1 MQKNQYLDKI
11 YKTYMAYYVIRNL
24 DILKNIRQQNQ
35 FGGLKYIRLHSTLYT
50 MKTGEINIVAVK
62 MEPQVFR
69 TEEQQDQ
76 ET

>member
-1 MQKNQYLDKI
+1 VGI
-11 YKTYMAYYVIRNL
+11 
-24 DILKNIRQQNQ
+24 
-35 FGGLKYIRLHSTLYT
+35 
-50 MKTGEINIVAVK
+50 KTGEINIVAVK